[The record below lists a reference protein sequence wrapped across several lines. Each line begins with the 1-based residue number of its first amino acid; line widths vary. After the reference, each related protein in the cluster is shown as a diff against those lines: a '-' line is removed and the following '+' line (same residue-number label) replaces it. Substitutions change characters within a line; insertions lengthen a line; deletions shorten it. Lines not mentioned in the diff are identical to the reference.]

1 MMKNETFS
9 SLAVGNMTLDR
20 DARAVV
26 IDGNEVQLSKL
37 EYNLLLHFMTEPNKL
52 QTREQLLVN
61 VWGAQPDM
69 KTRTVDMHIAR
80 LRAKIANDSTE
91 IRSVRGMGY
100 RFITSAK

>member
-1 MMKNETFS
+1 MMNNDTIS
-9 SLAVGNMTLDR
+9 SLTVGNVTLDR
-20 DARAVV
+20 DARTVNIAGAE
-26 IDGNEVQLSKL
+26 IQLSKL

-100 RFITSAK
+100 RFITSTK